1 MKTNIMF
8 VLVAL
13 LSQTEV
19 ISQVI
24 NYPLRVQRQ
33 RWMSQIAAN
42 PYPVA
47 YRFGAQVVG
56 AGLASGEART
66 PATTNQLALTTVY
79 GVTALTYG
87 TNFPAWTESLTN
99 MNGGLADYLRS
110 YPTGACTMYYK
121 GTLGL
126 PFTRTINLSVS
137 KDFPVIHPIF
147 TNLTP
152 LVPLQTNMTFGWPV
166 FSGDPVDFVRF
177 TVLEGRI
184 GNNYSNLLQ
193 TIIANGIDAVTNDL
207 KIIAL
212 ERKLSPSQNQ
222 VTVTN
227 INPALDHL
235 TLLEF
240 ARFCPNGN
248 DTLYDVT
255 SISANATFFFSLRV
269 LSDPVDQV
277 VELGDVAL
285 FNVLAVGAQPLAYQ
299 WRHAGT
305 NLPGATNLFY
315 LISDVKRAHVGEYVV
330 TVGNVT
336 GSVTS
341 APAKL
346 ILTNYGPISIV
357 LDQIQRTSQGHARF
371 RVTGDG
377 TAFVIEANSTLTPAQ
392 WTNVATV
399 TAPDGTTYYEDT
411 NAPAFSRRFYRA
423 RLP

>member
-1 MKTNIMF
+1 MF
-8 VLVAL
+8 VCVAL

-33 RWMSQIAAN
+33 RWMCQIAAD

-56 AGLASGEART
+56 AGLASGEVRA

-87 TNFPAWTESLTN
+87 TNFPAWAESLTN
-99 MNGGLADYLRS
+99 LDGGLADYVRS

-121 GTLGL
+121 GTLGV
-126 PFTRTINLSVS
+126 PFTRSINLSVS
-137 KDFPVIHPIF
+137 KDFPILHPVF

-152 LVPLQTNMTFGWPV
+152 LVPLATNVTFGWPV
-166 FSGDPVDFVRF
+166 FSSDPADFVRF
-177 TVLEGRI
+177 TVLEGQI

-193 TIIANGIDAVTNDL
+193 TIMANGVDAVTNDL

-212 ERKLSPSQNQ
+212 ERKLSPAQNQ
-222 VTVTN
+222 VTITN
-227 INPALDHL
+227 LNPTLDHL

-255 SISANATFFFSLRV
+255 SISANATFFFSLRI

-277 VELGDVAL
+277 LDPGEVAL
-285 FNVLAVGAQPLAYQ
+285 FNVLAVGAQPLRYQ

-315 LISDVKRAHVGEYVV
+315 LIPDTQRSHAGEYVV

-341 APAKL
+341 APAML
-346 ILTNYGPISIV
+346 ILTNLGPISVV
-357 LDQIQRTSQGHARF
+357 LDEFQRTGQGHARF
-371 RVTGDG
+371 RVSGDA
-377 TAFVIEANSTLTPAQ
+377 TAFVIEAGSSLVPAQ
-392 WTNVATV
+392 WTNLATV
-399 TAPDGTTYYEDT
+399 TAPDGVTYYEDT
-411 NAPAFSRRFYRA
+411 TAPAFPWRFYRA

>member
-1 MKTNIMF
+1 MKATSLF
-8 VLVAL
+8 VFVAL

-33 RWMSQIAAN
+33 RWMSQIAAD

-99 MNGGLADYLRS
+99 LNGGLADYLQS
-110 YPTGACTMYYK
+110 YPTGAYTMYYK
-121 GTLGL
+121 GTLGV

-137 KDFPVIHPIF
+137 KDFPLLHPVF

-152 LVPLQTNMTFGWPV
+152 VVPLRTNMTFGWPV
-166 FSGDPVDFVRF
+166 FSSNSADFARF

-193 TIIANGIDAVTNDL
+193 TIIASGVDAVTNDL
-207 KIIAL
+207 KIIAV
-212 ERKLSPSQNQ
+212 ERKLAPSQNQ

-240 ARFCPNGN
+240 AHFCPNGN

-255 SISANATFFFSLRV
+255 SISANAAFFFSLRI
-269 LSDPVDQV
+269 LSDPVDEV

-285 FNVLAVGAQPLAYQ
+285 FNVLAVGAQPLSYQ

-315 LISDVKRAHVGEYVV
+315 LIADTKRSHAGEYVV

-341 APAKL
+341 APALL

-357 LDQIQRTSQGHARF
+357 LDEFQRTGKGYARF
-371 RVTGDG
+371 RVSGDAP
-377 TAFVIEANSTLTPAQ
+377 AFVIEANATLTPAQ

-411 NAPAFSRRFYRA
+411 NAPAFPRRFYRA